1 MNGLKQDMARIQELI
16 GTAFAQTGCLVAL
29 SDGGMMSPE
38 KLQQTLEQTME
49 HFERSALELR
59 RLCEQ
64 YSPGVGGYGNRAR
77 APGQEIAGHVEILCE
92 DWLHICLNTLLPHC
106 RFQSP
111 NWLTDTIR
119 RLLDH
124 YEAQGK
130 PLPRY
135 KRALLVID
143 EHSSIGGRHV
153 FDQDN
158 KGWKAVSNALKGRV
172 IEDDDQ
178 YTLNVALV
186 SKMSKETACH
196 ITLLEQRDAA
206 DFFSLRSGDHGFG
219 CLYDG
224 L

>member
-77 APGQEIAGHVEILCE
+77 APAMEIAGHVEILCE

-143 EHSSIGGRHV
+143 EHSSIGGRPV

>member
-1 MNGLKQDMARIQELI
+1 MNGLKQDMVRIQELI
-16 GTAFAQTGCLVAL
+16 GTAFTQTGCLVAL
-29 SDGGMMSPE
+29 SDGGMMTPE

-77 APGQEIAGHVEILCE
+77 APAMEIAGHVEILCG

-158 KGWKAVSNALKGRV
+158 KGWKAVSNALKGWV

-178 YTLNVALV
+178 YTLNLALV

>member
-16 GTAFAQTGCLVAL
+16 GTAFTQTGCLVAL

-77 APGQEIAGHVEILCE
+77 APAMEIAGHVEILCG

-158 KGWKAVSNALKGRV
+158 KGWKAVSNALKGWV

-178 YTLNVALV
+178 YTLNLALV

>member
-77 APGQEIAGHVEILCE
+77 APAMEIAGHVEILCE

-111 NWLTDTIR
+111 NWLTETIR

-130 PLPRY
+130 PLPRS

>member
-1 MNGLKQDMARIQELI
+1 MNGLKQDMARIHELI

-77 APGQEIAGHVEILCE
+77 APAMEIAGHVEILCE
-92 DWLHICLNTLLPHC
+92 DWLHICRNTLLPHC

>member
-1 MNGLKQDMARIQELI
+1 MNGLKQYMARIQELI

-77 APGQEIAGHVEILCE
+77 APAMEIAGHVEILCE

>member
-16 GTAFAQTGCLVAL
+16 GTAFTQTGCLVAL

-77 APGQEIAGHVEILCE
+77 APAMEIAGHVEILCG

-130 PLPRY
+130 PLHRY

-178 YTLNVALV
+178 YTLNLALV